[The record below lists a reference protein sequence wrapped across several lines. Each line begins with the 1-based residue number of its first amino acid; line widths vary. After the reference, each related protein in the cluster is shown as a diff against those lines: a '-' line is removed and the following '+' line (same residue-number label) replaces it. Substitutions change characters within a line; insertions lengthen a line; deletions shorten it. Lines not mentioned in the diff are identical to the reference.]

1 VHKVKIRPE
10 IRENFERIEQ
20 IDDPLASLDPIGF
33 VREGMR
39 ELELD
44 AIREA
49 IDRGAS
55 LARVG
60 DALGTHKQTVHDRLR
75 TAGKLTGLTNPIFDG
90 RTVSTLRYWLW
101 WWGRPERSTD
111 GSGPGEDGLIASE
124 QIALITAELEA
135 RQAAGLLHKPIDPS
149 SPR

>member
-1 VHKVKIRPE
+1 MQIPSE
-10 IRENFERIEQ
+10 IRANFERIEQ
-20 IDDPLASLDPIGF
+20 IDDPLAALDPIGI

-39 ELELD
+39 DLELR

-49 IDRGAS
+49 IDGGAS
-55 LARVG
+55 LALVG

-75 TAGKLTGLTNPIFDG
+75 TAGKLSGLTDPIFDG

-101 WWGRPERSTD
+101 WWSRPERSTNS
-111 GSGPGEDGLIASE
+111 SGPGENGLIASE

-135 RQAAGLLHKPIDPS
+135 RQAEGLLHKPIDPS